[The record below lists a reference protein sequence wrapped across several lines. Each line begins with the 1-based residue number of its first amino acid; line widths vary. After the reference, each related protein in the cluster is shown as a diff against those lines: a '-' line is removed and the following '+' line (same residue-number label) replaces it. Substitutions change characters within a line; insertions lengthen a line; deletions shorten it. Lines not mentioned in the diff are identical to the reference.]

1 MNVDK
6 MIDALVQDDF
16 DSIMSGDAIKR
27 VPVITAVKVSA
38 LLHSY
43 LEFGH
48 RGYRDYSEI
57 ELEQECSERGLT
69 INDDEEEYDGQPDEM
84 QEWHDFDP
92 DC

>member
-1 MNVDK
+1 MNIDK

-16 DSIMSGDAIKR
+16 DSIMSGGSDAIE
-27 VPVITAVKVSA
+27 
-38 LLHSY
+38 LLYSY

-48 RGYRDYSEI
+48 SGYRGYSEI
-57 ELEQECSERGLT
+57 ELEQECSQRGLT

>member
-16 DSIMSGDAIKR
+16 DSFTSGDAIE
-27 VPVITAVKVSA
+27 
-38 LLHSY
+38 LLNSY
-43 LEFGH
+43 LEFGN

-84 QEWHDFDP
+84 QEWWDFDS